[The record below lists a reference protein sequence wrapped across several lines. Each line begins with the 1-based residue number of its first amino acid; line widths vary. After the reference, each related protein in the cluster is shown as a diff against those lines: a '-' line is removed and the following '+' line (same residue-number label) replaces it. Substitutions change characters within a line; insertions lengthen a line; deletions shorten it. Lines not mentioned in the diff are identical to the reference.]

1 MASARRAYTPTDGA
15 GMAGARMGA
24 MTRAKIRRF
33 RIVVGVD
40 LSEYSQIVIEQALD
54 QAARHQAPELHFLHV
69 AERRKDS
76 MEERSQRLSAAVY
89 PSLQVFNQ
97 YGSDWRARLHVRR
110 GKIEQQI
117 NILAAD
123 ILADLIVIGQFG
135 LHRRHTAN
143 RVLTQ
148 AHCATLVVGMPKPVD
163 LSQCSACSAT
173 REDSDGALFF
183 CEEHVIGHQEVS
195 PLSVWSN
202 GNGVLMQ

>member
-1 MASARRAYTPTDGA
+1 
-15 GMAGARMGA
+15 

-40 LSEYSQIVIEQALD
+40 LSEYSQIVIEHALD
-54 QAARHQAPELHFLHV
+54 QAARQQAPELHFLYV
-69 AERRKDS
+69 CERRKQS
-76 MEERSQRLSAAVY
+76 IEECNEALSAAVY

-97 YGSDWRARLHVRR
+97 YGTDWRARLHVRR

-117 NILAAD
+117 NSLAAD
-123 ILADLIVIGQFG
+123 VLADLIVIGQFG
-135 LHRRHTAN
+135 LHRRSTAN
-143 RVLTQ
+143 RVLTS

-173 REDSDGALFF
+173 REDSDGELWF
-183 CEEHVIGHQEVS
+183 CDDHVVQQATVS

-202 GNGVLMQ
+202 GNGTLMQ